1 MDYNAAALAMHEKYH
16 GKLAVESLF
25 SVKDRDAL
33 STAYTPGV
41 AEPCRQI
48 AKNPEDVYR
57 YTLKSRT
64 VAVVTNG
71 TAVLGLGNIG
81 PEAGLPVMEGKCV
94 LFKEFGGVDAFPI
107 CLNATTKEEVVAAVK
122 AIAPTFGGINLE
134 DIRSPECFE
143 IEAELERDLDIPVF
157 HDDQHGTAI
166 IVLAGVLNAL
176 KVVGKDI
183 RRIRV
188 VQNGPGAA
196 GTAIIKMLQTAGVE
210 DIVAVD
216 EHGILYPGRP
226 AGLAGHKEAL
236 AQTTNPRHLTGGLA
250 EAVKGADLFIGTSVG
265 GALTK
270 EMAASMAPDA
280 IVFAMANPNP
290 EILPEDAKAAG
301 VRVVGTGRSDF
312 PNQVNNVL
320 AFPGIFKGALA
331 VRARDINDQMKLAA
345 ASALAGLIPDE
356 ELNEENILPKAFDP
370 RVAQAVADA
379 VAKAARESG
388 VARL

>member
-48 AKNPEDVYR
+48 AKKPEDVYR

-157 HDDQHGTAI
+157 HDDQHGTAVI
-166 IVLAGVLNAL
+166 TLAGMINAL
-176 KVVGKDI
+176 KIG
-183 RRIRV
+183 RASCRERV
-188 VQNGPGAA
+188 
-196 GTAIIKMLQTAGVE
+196 
-210 DIVAVD
+210 
-216 EHGILYPGRP
+216 
-226 AGLAGHKEAL
+226 
-236 AQTTNPRHLTGGLA
+236 
-250 EAVKGADLFIGTSVG
+250 
-265 GALTK
+265 
-270 EMAASMAPDA
+270 
-280 IVFAMANPNP
+280 
-290 EILPEDAKAAG
+290 
-301 VRVVGTGRSDF
+301 
-312 PNQVNNVL
+312 
-320 AFPGIFKGALA
+320 
-331 VRARDINDQMKLAA
+331 
-345 ASALAGLIPDE
+345 
-356 ELNEENILPKAFDP
+356 
-370 RVAQAVADA
+370 
-379 VAKAARESG
+379 
-388 VARL
+388 